1 MLPHFRF
8 CYFGSCH
15 HNRSRFSHF
24 FRAKEMR
31 GSFRVEAGGRRPE
44 TGDRAD
50 KENFIYTR
58 RDNVLMMACFFAY
71 KVCKRKEAENI
82 YEIAAELASE
92 CRKKLEN

>member
-1 MLPHFRF
+1 MGEKPS
-8 CYFGSCH
+8 G
-15 HNRSRFSHF
+15 
-24 FRAKEMR
+24 EV
-31 GSFRVEAGGRRPE
+31 G
-44 TGDRAD
+44 RAD

>member
-1 MLPHFRF
+1 MRSDAPPFACGGDCRR
-8 CYFGSCH
+8 SCGGGGVFADASEH
-15 HNRSRFSHF
+15 
-24 FRAKEMR
+24 
-31 GSFRVEAGGRRPE
+31 AGGRTEGR
-44 TGDRAD
+44 TDGHG
-50 KENFIYTR
+50 NFIYTR

>member
-1 MLPHFRF
+1 MLPHLPPPLPLPLPVAATAAVFADASGQR
-8 CYFGSCH
+8 
-15 HNRSRFSHF
+15 
-24 FRAKEMR
+24 
-31 GSFRVEAGGRRPE
+31 
-44 TGDRAD
+44 DRLG
-50 KENFIYTR
+50 NFIYTR